1 MTKYMGK
8 TVKATLGKTRIVGE
22 VIHDIDQ
29 GNGTTALVID
39 TSGTRA
45 TQISLWV
52 GEGLPWKVKVIEPP
66 VKLPTGRYAL
76 VVPPSDNQED
86 LPFVLDIDPY
96 DGKLTWFFDG
106 AAATAKTVKQAL
118 RDGWTVEY
126 AGREEK

>member
-1 MTKYMGK
+1 MIKYINK
-8 TVKATLGKTRIVGE
+8 TIKAKLGKTRIVGKVLNE
-22 VIHDIDQ
+22 SIRTDGVHEI
-29 GNGTTALVID
+29 LVQ
-39 TSGTRA
+39 TSDDGRTHTHLR
-45 TQISLWV
+45 V
-52 GEGLPWKVKVIEPP
+52 GGDYPWKVTIIEPP
-66 VKLPTGRYAL
+66 VELPTGRYAL